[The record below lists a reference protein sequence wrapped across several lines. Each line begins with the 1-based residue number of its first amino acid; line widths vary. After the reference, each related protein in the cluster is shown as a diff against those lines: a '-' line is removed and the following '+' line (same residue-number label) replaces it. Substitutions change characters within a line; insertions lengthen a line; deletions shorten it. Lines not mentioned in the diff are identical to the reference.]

1 MKMTKNIN
9 AKVWEYLELQDTKIA
24 KRILDALNYDI
35 CLFYKEDD
43 NSITIERTWSGAVIP
58 NYLFNYIVKH
68 NNKIIKFAEGL

>member
-1 MKMTKNIN
+1 MTKNIN